1 MKCVNGCNSYRHEGP
16 CPDLCECEG
25 CGFPLEAGQDRYCEA
40 CALEMAQIDAE
51 QALRRFE
58 QAVER
63 KANHVQR

>member
-1 MKCVNGCNSYRHEGP
+1 MQCPSCKSYRHEGP
-16 CPDLCECEG
+16 CPDLCEG
-25 CGFPLEAGQDRYCEA
+25 CGWPLAAGQDRLCDE
-40 CALEMAQIDAE
+40 CALEMAEIDAE